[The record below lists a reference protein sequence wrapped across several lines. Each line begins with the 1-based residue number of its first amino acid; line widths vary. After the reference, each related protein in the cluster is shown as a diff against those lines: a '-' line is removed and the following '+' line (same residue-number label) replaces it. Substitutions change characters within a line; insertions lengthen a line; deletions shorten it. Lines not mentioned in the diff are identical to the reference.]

1 MNPTHNIWS
10 ALRTLGE
17 NITIPHPDDT
27 MGEMVLQTKALCL
40 DAAHRL
46 QCLSKA
52 VANLSEGRRFW
63 KLKAKMTAA
72 ERDIAKMIALAA
84 LDKASLLQADLA
96 TATAECVRLKG
107 QLAKQKNQQLLLK
120 Q

>member
-17 NITIPHPDDT
+17 NITISDT
-27 MGEMVLQTKALCL
+27 MGEMAAQTKALCL

-46 QCLSKA
+46 ECLSKA
-52 VANLSEGRRFW
+52 ATNLAAGRRFW
-63 KLKAKMTAA
+63 KTKAKMTEA
-72 ERDIAKMIALAA
+72 ERDIAKMLALAA
-84 LDKASLLQADLA
+84 LDKVALLQADLA
-96 TATAECVRLKG
+96 TATAECVRLKS
-107 QLAKQKNQQLLLK
+107 QLAKHKNHQLLLK